1 MKEIFMGVSALFVFF
16 IGMISNVVFAA
27 EKSDAA
33 SFKEFVA
40 DMSEVVG
47 VRYSVTD
54 DKIRIVVDTSAEVE
68 PKVSWAKDPR
78 RLVVDIPNSWLS
90 PKVDKGMIFESRFA
104 KKLRIA
110 QFDSKTVRL
119 VIETDL
125 DDDDCKIFF
134 LPGENGGRVV
144 IDLSGNVEPVEVI
157 ETKPRTE
164 NKDKDKNKDKPV
176 EKIETDIEK
185 NSDDKSDKKD
195 TKQDKK
201 DRKEKEKID
210 REEKARLEKERK
222 ERERARKLN
231 SKQLN
236 DETADDELSRQIEQL
251 ISLKGKKI
259 AIDPGHGGSDAGAI
273 GPSGLMEKTVTL
285 EIGLALRDILES
297 YGAEVVMTRETDTEV
312 HEKGSK
318 ATANEELQARVDIAN
333 ESKSDIFISIH
344 IDSFSNDTAHGT
356 TGYYDSESKHG
367 YKLADAIR
375 SDLID
380 QIGTASRGTQPCR
393 FYVVTHSDMTATL
406 IEVAFISNI
415 EEEKMLGSEEGVMLS
430 AYGIAD
436 GICDF
441 FG

>member
-1 MKEIFMGVSALFVFF
+1 MKECFMGVSALFIFL
-16 IGMISNVVFAA
+16 IGMVSNVFAA

-47 VRYSVTD
+47 IRYSVTD
-54 DKIRIVVDTSAEVE
+54 DKIRIVVDTSAEVKT
-68 PKVSWAKDPR
+68 KVSWAKDPR

-125 DDDDCKIFF
+125 ADDDCRIFY

-144 IDLSGNVEPVEVI
+144 IDLSGNVEPVKNI
-157 ETKPRTE
+157 ETDPKNETE
-164 NKDKDKNKDKPV
+164 NKDKNKDKPV

-185 NSDDKSDKKD
+185 NSDDKSKD

-201 DRKEKEKID
+201 DRKEQERLE
-210 REEKARLEKERK
+210 REEKDRLEKERK

-231 SKQLN
+231 SRQLN

-297 YGAEVVMTRETDTEV
+297 YEAEVVMTRETDTEV

-333 ESKSDIFISIH
+333 ASKSDIFISIH

-356 TGYYDSESKHG
+356 TGYYDSDSKHG

-380 QIGTASRGTQPCR
+380 QIGTASRGTQPCH

-406 IEVAFISNI
+406 IEVAFISNV